1 MGWAW
6 VEGGEREVEGFTAGH
21 GLGRGRVVGE
31 VEVGY
36 GGVVVLG
43 CKWYAGIVDGMRGKS
58 PDGTN
63 HLLYM

>member
-43 CKWYAGIVDGMRGKS
+43 CKWYGAV
-58 PDGTN
+58 
-63 HLLYM
+63 